1 MRLVGRHFPENEVPT
16 RTRSRRIVDNS
27 IVLLILGAMN
37 AGLSDVLFWASLALA
52 LAIAFVAAFPVNRYL
67 IARGSGHAVIH
78 QYHGH

>member
-1 MRLVGRHFPENEVPT
+1 M
-16 RTRSRRIVDNS
+16 DNS

-78 QYHGH
+78 QYHEH